1 MNTNSNILSQNLVK
15 SHLFDEELFLQK
27 CNDMVLLSEKEF
39 EEKYQNFPKKVEFD
53 FIVWYS
59 GIDKK
64 KILNAYNRWKLEN
77 NIE

>member
-1 MNTNSNILSQNLVK
+1 MSNETKK
-15 SHLFDEELFLQK
+15 SLLFDEEKFLEQ
-27 CNDMVLLSEKEF
+27 CNDRRDLSKEEF
-39 EEKYQNFPKKVEFD
+39 EEKYRKFPEKVEFD

-64 KILNAYNRWKLEN
+64 KVLNAYQRWKLEN